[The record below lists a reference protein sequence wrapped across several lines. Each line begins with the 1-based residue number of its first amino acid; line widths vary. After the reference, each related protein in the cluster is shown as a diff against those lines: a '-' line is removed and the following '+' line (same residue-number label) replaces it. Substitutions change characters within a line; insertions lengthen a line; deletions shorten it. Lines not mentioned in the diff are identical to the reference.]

1 MKRKQKKAPLTANNL
16 TSHII
21 NEIELSGNLANR
33 INTVGL
39 YDETIGARRK
49 LPPKELGKSDIL
61 ACIRSRYVAIEI
73 KIGDDDLSPD
83 QLLWK
88 QRVLNAGGIYF
99 AVENGADWE
108 AIKKIL
114 HL

>member
-33 INTVGL
+33 INNTGL
-39 YDETIGARRK
+39 YDSSLGIRRK
-49 LPPKELGKSDIL
+49 LPEKERGKSDIL
-61 ACIRSRYVAIEI
+61 ACIRGHYVAIEI
-73 KIGDDDLSPD
+73 KIGKDRFSDD
-83 QLLWK
+83 QLAFK
-88 QRVLNAGGIYF
+88 ARVLKSGGMYF
-99 AVENGADWE
+99 HAKNGMDWE

-114 HL
+114 HI